1 MLLFFFS
8 WTQWLIIFLLTK
20 YDNLYSFSITDLF
33 SNQYCPLS
41 IWSNLWLTDLENYTE
56 HEGKYISWTLG
67 PAGSIRT
74 CWRLWDRI
82 TAEQWW
88 GISKM
93 HMNFHPTF
101 SLLKCFQY
109 IFLSI
114 SSILN
119 TAQNNFSPSL
129 CISKQWSIL
138 YTNKIFRRI
147 SKYLKTHNN
156 LSQVIS
162 LN

>member
-1 MLLFFFS
+1 MDFSNYKNINIPQFPHSYFACLASRFYWPVHVGFFFF

-20 YDNLYSFSITDLF
+20 YDHLYSFSITDLF

-74 CWRLWDRI
+74 CCRLWDRI

-101 SLLKCFQY
+101 SLLKCF
-109 IFLSI
+109 
-114 SSILN
+114 
-119 TAQNNFSPSL
+119 
-129 CISKQWSIL
+129 
-138 YTNKIFRRI
+138 
-147 SKYLKTHNN
+147 
-156 LSQVIS
+156 
-162 LN
+162 